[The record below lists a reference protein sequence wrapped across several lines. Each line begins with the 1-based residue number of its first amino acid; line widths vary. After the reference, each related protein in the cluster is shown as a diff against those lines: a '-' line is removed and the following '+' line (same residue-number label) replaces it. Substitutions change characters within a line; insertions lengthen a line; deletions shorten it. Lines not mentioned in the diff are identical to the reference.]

1 MADTLSIALKR
12 NLRQVSGEV
21 GGKLRALRRAREMSQ
36 AEVGRAC
43 DPPVAHS
50 MVSQWESGTVA
61 ASVDRVF
68 DWSRIFRV
76 PIGYFFGEIELEE
89 EDLRG
94 VNGTAVLAGGGA
106 MADGG
111 DRPRLPRSYD
121 PDEPETPQG
130 LEELI
135 ESGFLMT
142 ARELRE
148 LKAYA
153 DPTNGRRGAS
163 GARRWTAE
171 QWLEVLMKERLE
183 AWRERVREGKRQITT
198 EDTEDPVRDPGQRH
212 RGTKD
217 GEAL

>member
-1 MADTLSIALKR
+1 LSRALAEDFQAG
-12 NLRQVSGEV
+12 LRDLGGRLRRLRKARGLSGE
-21 GGKLRALRRAREMSQ
+21 AL
-36 AEVGRAC
+36 GRQC
-43 DPPVAHS
+43 DPPVTGG
-50 MVSQWESGTVA
+50 MVSQWETAALAPSLERVA
-61 ASVDRVF
+61 
-68 DWSRIFRV
+68 DWVRIFRV

-94 VNGTAVLAGGGA
+94 ASGTAVLAGNGG

-121 PDEPETPQG
+121 PDEPETPPG

-153 DPTNGRRGAS
+153 DPTNGRRGAN
-163 GARRWTAE
+163 GARRWSAE

-183 AWRERVREGKRQITT
+183 AWRRRIREAA
-198 EDTEDPVRDPGQRH
+198 DQR
-212 RGTKD
+212 G
-217 GEAL
+217 